1 MAFAQMM
8 ANRAERAH
16 PRPTHLKKPQGRQRQ
31 RAHNSTPTPQW
42 TDLTRDS
49 HMTCL
54 YSLPI
59 DQTTVTLC
67 AMQHQDHLWLA
78 FRRGSAGNSLFL
90 LEEFIIWSHVFQI
103 AMIVYLISQWLWLFS
118 QRLTVMIFLMTGC
131 FVCLMK
137 TDVTCFPILKEHLV

>member
-1 MAFAQMM
+1 MASAQMM
-8 ANRAERAH
+8 ANRAERVH

-54 YSLPI
+54 YSWPI

-67 AMQHQDHLWLA
+67 AMQHQNHLWLA
-78 FRRGSAGNSLFL
+78 FRHGSAGNSSFL
-90 LEEFIIWSHVFQI
+90 LEEFISFSNSYDCSFH
-103 AMIVYLISQWLWLFS
+103 ISMTLTFLPKTHCHDFPNDRLFCVLWK
-118 QRLTVMIFLMTGC
+118 QMWPA
-131 FVCLMK
+131 
-137 TDVTCFPILKEHLV
+137 FPF